1 LHFLSLNLL
10 LHRPPEAAMFLY
22 PEHAKVERVLPKNK
36 IYGHAQPT
44 RGIRQRFV
52 SEVDEIVWRYKLA
65 PETLRLPVRS
75 GVEEI
80 QIFQIALKTGILRE
94 DVLRTIDR
102 AIPSLLFFELTF
114 QGQVRFAAAYKRL
127 SEGGSSQPVVN
138 TCYYETLWQDASG
151 PQAPVRQPL
160 PVALDMGG
168 LYEQML
174 RQHMLASPLGLASRP
189 GETLPETVER
199 GNQIRA
205 KRRECE
211 KLEVKLRKEIQFN
224 RRVEVNA
231 ALRQS
236 LAELEAARHI
246 DNRA

>member
-1 LHFLSLNLL
+1 
-10 LHRPPEAAMFLY
+10 MFLY
-22 PEHAKVERVLPKNK
+22 PEHAKVERILPKNK

-65 PETLRLPVRS
+65 PETLRLPARS

-80 QIFQIALKTGILRE
+80 QVFQIALKTGVLRE

-127 SEGGSSQPVVN
+127 SEGSSSQPVVDA
-138 TCYYETLWQDASG
+138 CYYETPWQDASG

-174 RQHMLASPLGLASRP
+174 CQHMLASPLGLVSRP

-205 KRRECE
+205 KRRECQ
-211 KLEVKLRKEIQFN
+211 KLEVKLRKEVQFN
-224 RRVEVNA
+224 RKVEINA
-231 ALRQS
+231 ALRQCRAD
-236 LAELEAARHI
+236 LDELEPAN
-246 DNRA
+246 DSKG